1 MRWCCLWTTPRFVLQ
16 ERFSVCLDQVTSA
29 IGICV
34 GLRLCPPQELWLEP
48 WFTEKL
54 VSQAVSKTL
63 PSESSRFKKGVV
75 FYRLVQRRSMT
86 IDAWCVC
93 VCVCV
98 TVLQCAL
105 TWVSGLLSWT
115 VLIYEAIAA
124 IWLFGRLE
132 DFSGFQL
139 NSAHRTAVLQVH
151 WCPMVPHCQNA
162 GSQGKS
168 MGTWRTWLS
177 MLVGQHS
184 VWGARAHA
192 LSF

>member
-1 MRWCCLWTTPRFVLQ
+1 MPTP
-16 ERFSVCLDQVTSA
+16 
-29 IGICV
+29 
-34 GLRLCPPQELWLEP
+34 ELWLEP

-139 NSAHRTAVLQVH
+139 NSAHRTAVCRSIGAP
-151 WCPMVPHCQNA
+151 WCPTVKTLGPKESQWHVEDMALNARRPTLRLRRARTRCLSRCCHCFIRVF
-162 GSQGKS
+162 
-168 MGTWRTWLS
+168 MIL
-177 MLVGQHS
+177 
-184 VWGARAHA
+184 
-192 LSF
+192 